1 MGKKFVVQDTRTGN
15 IYVRDAS
22 NIVDEYH
29 IKVRELRYGESAKSV
44 GDHDSSYLDQVMDDD
59 LNCSE
64 CNLLAPDLSDV
75 KINND
80 NIDDTEGDI

>member
-1 MGKKFVVQDTRTGN
+1 MSKKFVVQDTRTGN

-64 CNLLAPDLSDV
+64 CNLLTPDLSGV

-80 NIDDTEGDI
+80 TIDDTEGDI